1 MVRTDRDTSI
11 TVLLGVLAI
20 GGGIFLYW
28 NKKNRQSQDAN
39 AAKFIQYIKTN
50 LNPEAVKMSA
60 FGTGNKGPA
69 NSKKLSQAQ
78 ADAYAKQIHGAWGV
92 FDDDEDAVRQVLR
105 ALKSRE
111 QVSQVAAAYERL
123 YKSQMLSDFE
133 YYLLDD
139 WTTSSDYYEFEKL
152 VNSKPLYV

>member
-1 MVRTDRDTSI
+1 
-11 TVLLGVLAI
+11 
-20 GGGIFLYW
+20 
-28 NKKNRQSQDAN
+28 
-39 AAKFIQYIKTN
+39 
-50 LNPEAVKMSA
+50 MSA

-69 NSKKLSQAQ
+69 NSKKLTQAQ